1 MRLIPLAL
9 LVLPLVL
16 PTGIEAQQPP
26 PVKPPA
32 DTLTR
37 AERDALREI
46 ARDARA
52 QARVNTAS
60 DSVSRRKRAEAAAP
74 TAFGSPEAKAILER
88 ARVARVSQDSA
99 LTAYRATTTQRIS
112 VGMGVRRVGL
122 EKLLFRMDN
131 VAQVAWKR
139 GVGVRVIP
147 QGSRMTVPMASTV
160 QGNAVE
166 AVSIPYFPGRESL
179 WFPSSTG
186 VVKSDINE
194 REAIHPLANG
204 AETYYRYE
212 TGDSVDLRLPDNRVV
227 RLRELRITARKPEWR
242 TFVGSFWFDRD
253 GGQLVRAAY
262 RLAANIEI
270 WDVVSEEVKLERV
283 ENAEAAR
290 LRDSLARERLPRDV
304 YVKDSIQRVP
314 RPEAQRGGNGD
325 DDDVPALVK
334 AMMRPANAKLDAI
347 TVEYG
352 LYEGKFWLPRANS
365 ATASMQMGFVRVPVT
380 IDEKFSYDVVNG
392 DFSLAAVPPA
402 PVRRSRTADSLA
414 GLNADSIAKAELE
427 RRRTAGTDGGD
438 VTVTVGGTA
447 RRDTAAIRLRR
458 DSIARA
464 NPNSREAQCARDSM
478 YVRYETRYEGAL
490 RVAYDMPCD
499 SKKLAASPT
508 LPPAYSSEEELF
520 DVKSRDE
527 LLEALD
533 MSLQPAW
540 SPLPIKLRTGADLAR
555 YNRVEGL
562 SLGLLAT
569 QELGAGY
576 TVSALGRFGHADLHA
591 NGELSLARSNS
602 RRTVT
607 GTVYHRLNAVNP
619 EWAGALTFGPSLPAL
634 LYARDEGFYYRTL
647 GAELREVRELRGA
660 SLDYRIFVER
670 QWTAGDSDV
679 VNTFNLLGVFD
690 KNRNFQRNIDAQ
702 PASITGIEGT
712 YLRAFGSNPLGLR
725 LLTSTRAELGTG
737 TFEFGRLS
745 LETTLSR
752 PISRFVVSL
761 AGSAG
766 SSAGTLPR
774 QRLWN
779 LGGLRTVRGQVPGTQ
794 AGNAFWL
801 GRAEVGTKFAFVRPV
816 AFFDVGW
823 AGDRTTI
830 GATRPM
836 RGVGLGLGFLDG
848 LFRVDVAKGI
858 FPGKG
863 WRTDFYLGAPM

>member
-1 MRLIPLAL
+1 
-9 LVLPLVL
+9 
-16 PTGIEAQQPP
+16 
-26 PVKPPA
+26 
-32 DTLTR
+32 
-37 AERDALREI
+37 
-46 ARDARA
+46 
-52 QARVNTAS
+52 
-60 DSVSRRKRAEAAAP
+60 
-74 TAFGSPEAKAILER
+74 
-88 ARVARVSQDSA
+88 
-99 LTAYRATTTQRIS
+99 
-112 VGMGVRRVGL
+112 
-122 EKLLFRMDN
+122 
-131 VAQVAWKR
+131 
-139 GVGVRVIP
+139 
-147 QGSRMTVPMASTV
+147 
-160 QGNAVE
+160 
-166 AVSIPYFPGRESL
+166 
-179 WFPSSTG
+179 
-186 VVKSDINE
+186 
-194 REAIHPLANG
+194 
-204 AETYYRYE
+204 
-212 TGDSVDLRLPDNRVV
+212 PDNRVV

-270 WDVVSEEVKLERV
+270 WDVVSEEAKFERI
-283 ENAEAAR
+283 EDQEASR

-304 YVKDSIQRVP
+304 YVKDSILRAP
-314 RPEAQRGGNGD
+314 RAADRRANSND
-325 DDDVPALVK
+325 DDEVPVLVK

-365 ATASMQMGFVRVPVT
+365 ATASMQMGFVRVPVS
-380 IDEKFSYDVVNG
+380 IDEKFTYDAVNG
-392 DFSLAAVPPA
+392 DFTLAAVPPA
-402 PVRRSRTADSLA
+402 AVPRSRTADSLA
-414 GLNADSIAKAELE
+414 GLNADSMAAAAIASGRSES
-427 RRRTAGTDGGD
+427 GGE
-438 VTVTVGGTA
+438 VTVVVGGNGASAT
-447 RRDTAAIRLRR
+447 RGDTAALRARR

-527 LLEALD
+527 LLGALD
-533 MSLQPAW
+533 MSLQPGW
-540 SPLPIKLRTGADLAR
+540 SPLPIRLRSGIDVAR

-591 NGELSLARSNS
+591 NGELSLARTNS

-607 GTVYHRLNAVNP
+607 GTAYHRLNAVNP

-634 LYARDEGFYYRTL
+634 FYARDEGFYYRSL
-647 GAELREVRELRGA
+647 GVELREARELRGA

-679 VNTFNLLGVFD
+679 VNTFNVVGLFD
-690 KNRNFQRNIDAQ
+690 KNRNFQRNIAADA
-702 PASITGIEGT
+702 ASITGVEGT

-752 PISRFVVSL
+752 PVSRFLLSL
-761 AGSAG
+761 SGSAG
-766 SSAGTLPR
+766 NSIGTLPR

-779 LGGLRTVRGQVPGTQ
+779 VGGLRTVRGQGPGTQ

-816 AFFDVGW
+816 VFFDVGW
-823 AGDRTTI
+823 AGDRSRI
-830 GATRPM
+830 GASPPM
-836 RGVGLGLGFLDG
+836 RGTGFGLGFLDG
-848 LFRVDVAKGI
+848 LFRVDVGKGI
-858 FPGKG
+858 YPGKG